1 MKEDSRNFSRVRGCA
16 CVLAAALLLALA
28 PNGAAQ
34 KNKKDKSNA
43 ANSDDSAVLTALE
56 NTPKAEADKI
66 NDDIGEMLGA
76 FQIGNVEVM
85 HKHYSDDCTFVQS
98 TYDPPILGWQNYL
111 AAYEREKAS
120 FQGMQLI
127 RRNTNIFVHG
137 DVAWASYQW
146 EFDGMWEGRPY
157 ATRGQTTLVFT
168 KVNGDWLIVHNHTSQ
183 VMAEP
188 TQQAATQTGQPAQPN
203 QTAPMPSS
211 AKP

>member
-1 MKEDSRNFSRVRGCA
+1 MKQHSRNFSHLRGCA

-34 KNKKDKSNA
+34 KNKKDKSNNA
-43 ANSDDSAVLTALE
+43 ANPGDTSALAALE

-85 HKHYSDDCTFVQS
+85 HKHYSDNCTFVQS

-157 ATRGQTTLVFT
+157 ATRGQTTLVLT
-168 KVNGDWLIVHNHTSQ
+168 KANGDWLIVHNHTSQ
-183 VMAEP
+183 VIAEP
-188 TQQAATQTGQPAQPN
+188 TQQAAAQTTQPVPA
-203 QTAPMPSS
+203 AS

>member
-1 MKEDSRNFSRVRGCA
+1 MKQHFRNFLHSRGCA

-34 KNKKDKSNA
+34 KNKKNKSNA
-43 ANSDDSAVLTALE
+43 TANSDDTSALAALE

-76 FQIGNVEVM
+76 FQIGNIEVM
-85 HKHYSDDCTFVQS
+85 HKHYSDNCTWVQS

-127 RRNTNIFVHG
+127 RRNTNVFVHG

-146 EFDGMWEGRPY
+146 EFDGLWEGRPY
-157 ATRGQTTLVFT
+157 STKGQTTLVLT

-188 TQQAATQTGQPAQPN
+188 TQQAATQTGQPAPEA
-203 QTAPMPSS
+203 TS